1 MTLDLGTKA
10 VASDPMGERA
20 SLVGFEDAVTVL
32 QNEEHWVVRV
42 PKKEGRTLPPVGT
55 VLFAIPAHV
64 CPTSALYPEACVVEN
79 GKWTGTWK
87 VTARDRKITI

>member
-32 QNEEHWVVRV
+32 QNEEHWVFRV
-42 PKKEGRTLPPVGT
+42 KEGQEASLPEIGSV
-55 VLFAIPAHV
+55 VYVIPTHI
-64 CPTSALYPEACVVEN
+64 CPTSALYPSVFVVEDGVIVEN
-79 GKWTGTWK
+79 WEVK
-87 VTARDRKITI
+87 ARNRKITV